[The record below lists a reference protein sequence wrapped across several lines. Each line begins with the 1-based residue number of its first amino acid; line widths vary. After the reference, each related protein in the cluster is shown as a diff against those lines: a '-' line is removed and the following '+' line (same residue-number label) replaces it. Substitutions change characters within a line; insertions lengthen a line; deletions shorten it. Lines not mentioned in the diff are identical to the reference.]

1 MSFHS
6 YMVVLCAPIPIWD
19 RELPILDPVA
29 WVIDF
34 KLHVEGIRGPQ
45 ALSIAL

>member
-19 RELPILDPVA
+19 RELLILDPVA
-29 WVIDF
+29 
-34 KLHVEGIRGPQ
+34 
-45 ALSIAL
+45 